1 MMVSRTRDWI
11 RQAKRNSISAI
22 VNYREGLHEEAFT
35 TCQDL

>member
-11 RQAKRNSISAI
+11 RQAKRNYISAI